1 MTNSFS
7 SRTPGP
13 ATDKLDE
20 YIASL
25 PGMAFKIELL
35 QSGTIS
41 FAYVSQGCLKLLGVS
56 PSDLLSDPAYLL
68 NLIHPE
74 DNASFLENL
83 GQSAQTMHPWEWQG
97 RILLSDNKI
106 KWVSLNSAP
115 SHSNE
120 GYPYWKGIMLDITAS
135 KLNELEFKQNR
146 QQLQD
151 LSSHIHEAK
160 EQERLHIAREV
171 HDEIGSLLTAIKI
184 DLSWLMQQLTGGDV
198 LLTEKTKTIETL
210 VNRVITSANNLA
222 HRLRPGALDQ
232 LGLIA
237 AIEIEAQEFSKRSGI
252 SCTLTTSQED
262 IELSDTHSI
271 TLFRILQETLNNI
284 LKHAHAKNAQVE
296 VVKGTDHLELI
307 ISDDGVGF
315 SEAARNKPRSFG
327 LRGIHERIAYLGG
340 TVTIASSSENGTQIA
355 IFIPLETGNPATPTP
370 HQALFGNT

>member
-1 MTNSFS
+1 MTNSS
-7 SRTPGP
+7 SGLTSGP
-13 ATDKLDE
+13 TSDKLHE

-25 PGMAFKIELL
+25 LGMAYKIELL
-35 QSGTIS
+35 QNGSFS
-41 FAYVSQGCLKLLGVS
+41 FAYVSQGCIKLLDIA
-56 PSDLLSDPAYLL
+56 PRDLLSYPANFL

-74 DNASFLENL
+74 DNASFLETM
-83 GQSAQTMHPWEWQG
+83 GQSAQTMHTWEWQG
-97 RILLSDNKI
+97 RVLLSGNKI
-106 KWVSLNSAP
+106 KWISLNSDP
-115 SHSNE
+115 SLSSKGHPS
-120 GYPYWKGIMLDITAS
+120 WKGIMLDITAS
-135 KLNELEFKQNR
+135 KLNELEFKQTR

-151 LSSHIHEAK
+151 LSSHLHEAK

-184 DLSWLMQQLTGGDV
+184 DLSWLMQRLTGGDER
-198 LLTEKTKTIETL
+198 LAEKARTIETL

-222 HRLRPGALDQ
+222 HSLRPDALDQ
-232 LGLIA
+232 LGLVA

-315 SEAARNKPRSFG
+315 SEAARSKPRSFG

-340 TVTIASSSENGTQIA
+340 TVTIASSAEKGTQIA
-355 IFIPLETGNPATPTP
+355 IFIPIEVGNPATPTP
-370 HQALFGNT
+370 